1 MYPID
6 RRTQNEFSLADL
18 FFLLLFS
25 YEVSVQVS
33 RRPVPIA
40 ERDDMERA
48 IECVAG
54 WMERC
59 GWEN

>member
-6 RRTQNEFSLADL
+6 RRTQNEFSLAD
-18 FFLLLFS
+18 FFFYYYYYFQ

-40 ERDDMERA
+40 EKDDMERA

-59 GWEN
+59 G